1 MKRVLSVI
9 LVLVSFGVF
18 AQPKEKDVELKEQAA
33 TIKKE
38 LALDDKSEHLVYNVL
53 YHVKTRIADIP
64 LGHGN
69 YQKLVS
75 YVDEERVSMM
85 KALLPANKYKQYES
99 VFGPGEKQ
107 KIASILAKN
116 AEYVKNHGVLAKKI
130 TLADMDDKFTKET
143 EDNEDENTVVNDTVV
158 SASEQKGNN
167 K

>member
-1 MKRVLSVI
+1 MKRI
-9 LVLVSFGVF
+9 LLIIVSVLVSFGAF
-18 AQPKEKDVELKEQAA
+18 TQPKEKDAELKEQAA
-33 TIKKE
+33 IIKKE
-38 LALDDKSEHLVYNVL
+38 LSLDDRVEHLVYNVL

-85 KALLPANKYKQYES
+85 KSLLTADKFKRYEL

-107 KIASILAKN
+107 KIAGVLAKN
-116 AEYVKNHGVLAKKI
+116 AEHVKNNGVLIKKVSL
-130 TLADMDDKFTKET
+130 TDMDDKFTEDKEEEKDDAIIAET
-143 EDNEDENTVVNDTVV
+143 
-158 SASEQKGNN
+158 GN

>member
-1 MKRVLSVI
+1 MKRILSII

-18 AQPKEKDVELKEQAA
+18 AQPKEKDLELKEQAA

-38 LALDDKSEHLVYNVL
+38 LSLDDKSEHLVYNVL
-53 YHVKTRIADIP
+53 YHIKTRIADIP

-85 KALLPANKYKQYES
+85 KSLLSVDKYKKYET

-107 KIASILAKN
+107 KITNILAKN
-116 AEYVKNHGVLAKKI
+116 AEYVKTNGVLAKKVS
-130 TLADMDDKFTKET
+130 LADWDDKFTGEKNDDASTVATET
-143 EDNEDENTVVNDTVV
+143 GN
-158 SASEQKGNN
+158 AEQKESAQ

>member
-1 MKRVLSVI
+1 MKRILSII

-18 AQPKEKDVELKEQAA
+18 AQPKEKDSELKEQAA

-38 LALDDKSEHLVYNVL
+38 LSLDDKSEHLVYNVL

-69 YQKLVS
+69 YQKLLS

-85 KALLPANKYKQYES
+85 KSLLPVDKYKQYET

-107 KIASILAKN
+107 KITTILAKN
-116 AEYVKNHGVLAKKI
+116 AEYVKNNGVLVKKVSLI
-130 TLADMDDKFTKET
+130 DLDDKFVGEKNETASDNSAPAETGSKEK
-143 EDNEDENTVVNDTVV
+143 NDT
-158 SASEQKGNN
+158 QKQ
-167 K
+167 

>member
-1 MKRVLSVI
+1 MKRILLIIV
-9 LVLVSFGVF
+9 LVLMSFGAF
-18 AQPKEKDVELKEQAA
+18 TQPKEKDVELKEQAA
-33 TIKKE
+33 IIKKE
-38 LALDDKSEHLVYNVL
+38 LSLDDRAEHLVYNVL

-85 KALLPANKYKQYES
+85 KSLLPVDKFKRYEL

-107 KIASILAKN
+107 KIAGVLAKN
-116 AEYVKNHGVLAKKI
+116 AEHVKNNGVLIKKVSL
-130 TLADMDDKFTKET
+130 TDMDDKFTEDKEEEKDDAIIAET
-143 EDNEDENTVVNDTVV
+143 
-158 SASEQKGNN
+158 SN